1 MPSLSLLSPLLSPLL
16 NFPATI
22 QMLCERKLSLTRGSR
37 AYIQW
42 TPQPPETADIMCL
55 GMKHQ
60 AITCSYCSLIYSWKW
75 SNVCNKMQ
83 FHRCFY
89 LSLIIV
95 QYYERLCSSWKR
107 HSQHYSVGI
116 KTKLVQFTRLGWIN
130 SISIYNHGNLLR
142 SRLIVPLITIFR
154 YQPIKKLLGQKEF
167 FL

>member
-16 NFPATI
+16 NFPSTI
-22 QMLCERKLSLTRGSR
+22 QMLCELKLSLTSV
-37 AYIQW
+37 YIQW
-42 TPQPPETADIMCL
+42 TPQPPKTADTMCL

-60 AITCSYCSLIYSWKW
+60 PITWSYCSLIYSWKW

-107 HSQHYSVGI
+107 HSQHYSVEI
-116 KTKLVQFTRLGWIN
+116 KTNRVQFIRLGWIN

-142 SRLIVPLITIFR
+142 SRLIVPPITIFR

-167 FL
+167 CL